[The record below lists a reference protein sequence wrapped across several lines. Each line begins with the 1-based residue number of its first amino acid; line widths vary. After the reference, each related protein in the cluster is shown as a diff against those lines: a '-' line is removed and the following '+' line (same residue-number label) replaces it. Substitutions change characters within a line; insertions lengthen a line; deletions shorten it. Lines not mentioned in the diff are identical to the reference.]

1 MTEDEMA
8 GWHYQLYGHEFQQT
22 MGDDE
27 GQGSLA
33 CCCPWGCK
41 ELDMT
46 WQLNY
51 NNNCNKCSKLTDKSI
66 LQSKEPQQSYSVK
79 KYLGSEIILKCP
91 L

>member
-27 GQGSLA
+27 RQGSLA
-33 CCCPWGCK
+33 CCCPWGYK

-46 WQLNY
+46 WQLNH
-51 NNNCNKCSKLTDKSI
+51 NNNF
-66 LQSKEPQQSYSVK
+66 K
-79 KYLGSEIILKCP
+79 KAVSLLIKAYFNQRSHIKVTVSRNI
-91 L
+91 